1 MCSYYSDQLF
11 HTLGWVSSSP
21 ANKRE
26 DEPASFCD
34 CEISPWISKS
44 SVGLKTK
51 KQKLISVSE
60 PKFPPPYEEHLS
72 PPQPPQSLGIPG
84 PYSGLGEFQWL
95 WTD

>member
-1 MCSYYSDQLF
+1 
-11 HTLGWVSSSP
+11 
-21 ANKRE
+21 
-26 DEPASFCD
+26 
-34 CEISPWISKS
+34 
-44 SVGLKTK
+44 VGLKTK